1 MSGDAIHLFRE
12 DGIQLDREQE
22 KEELVRYW
30 TRIYQQHGN
39 DIDRSGTWRPRRH
52 IMRRSRKSQNK
63 HSQNNL

>member
-30 TRIYQQHGN
+30 TRISTAMTLIGVEPGGPEG
-39 DIDRSGTWRPRRH
+39 IG